1 MWGHSGAPGFFV
13 AIRPPRSE
21 TRRYRWTRSPPWYR
35 HEILCSGDHGT
46 ESHVPGST
54 VVTVGDEESAE
65 ILVSNSETTGISH
78 QRSLIA
84 PGVLLA
90 AAGWVVW
97 HPVET
102 NPLSAV
108 LIASVVLGLTV
119 WGWRRTPPHHG
130 VAWLTSAAGASLL
143 FAAGMAGWD
152 PAAAVTELALIVAV
166 AALVWLA
173 SRQAPPEQWPAV
185 LAVVISGLALWGLR
199 QVGGG
204 PEYAASVL
212 EQLPEHIHEAAA
224 ERLAS
229 RRAFASQPLP
239 SHLAVLFASALP
251 LLLDRLRRRWA
262 AVPWAVASVLCIMG
276 LLLTRSPIGTVLALV
291 ACTAL
296 AFARYRRRMVWVV
309 LLLALVLT
317 LVVIGRGDVMDLDP
331 VRLRLDNWRTAL
343 WVWSTAPA
351 SGVGTAGFAQAAQ
364 AVPFEV
370 GNRPMHAHSLPLEWL
385 AEFGP
390 VGLMASVFLAALLW
404 RLMRSLWPHRPDL
417 AVAVAV
423 VPAHNMLDF
432 SLYGSGVALPW
443 AVLVGWGVALC
454 RPEPKP
460 GRGGAGRTVLVL
472 VTSAMLV
479 LTVLH
484 ATSAIVE
491 VAAAQSEDVADRYSG
506 AAEARRLAPWRVDP
520 LGLMAGASLD
530 SGDPEL
536 VAEALS
542 ELERARWLRP
552 RSSALAGLR
561 ARLAVALGEIPTA
574 ASEAW
579 RSRHDNPSSEVAV
592 DFANDFF
599 MRLDRGAQVEER

>member
-1 MWGHSGAPGFFV
+1 V
-13 AIRPPRSE
+13 
-21 TRRYRWTRSPPWYR
+21 TDD
-35 HEILCSGDHGT
+35 DHGPAA
-46 ESHVPGST
+46 VPS
-54 VVTVGDEESAE
+54 
-65 ILVSNSETTGISH
+65 SEGTRPEAPRN
-78 QRSLIA
+78 RSVIA
-84 PGVLLA
+84 SCLLLA
-90 AAGWVVW
+90 LAGWVLW
-97 HPVET
+97 RPVET
-102 NPLSAV
+102 NPLTAV
-108 LIASVVLGLTV
+108 LIASVVLALTV
-119 WGWRRTPPHHG
+119 WGWRRTLADHG
-130 VAWLTSAAGASLL
+130 PTWLAAASGASLL

-152 PAAAVTELALIVAV
+152 PAAAVTELALILAM
-166 AALVWLA
+166 AAFVWLA
-173 SRQAPPEQWPAV
+173 SRQAPPERWPAL

-239 SHLAVLFASALP
+239 SHLAVLFATALP
-251 LLLDRLRRRWA
+251 LLLDRLRPRWTTAPWA
-262 AVPWAVASVLCIMG
+262 AASVLCVVG
-276 LLLTRSPIGTVLALV
+276 LLLTRSPIGVALALA

-296 AFARYRRRMVWVV
+296 AFARNRRRLVWV
-309 LLLALVLT
+309 ALVLVLILV
-317 LVVIGRGDVMDLDP
+317 LVVIGRGDVMDFDP
-331 VRLRLDNWRTAL
+331 LRLRSDNWRTAL

-390 VGLMASVFLAALLW
+390 VGILASVFLAVYLW
-404 RLMRSLWPHRPDL
+404 RLMRSLWPRRPDL

-423 VPAHNMLDF
+423 IPAHNLLDF

-443 AVLVGWGVALC
+443 AILVGWGVALSQTA
-454 RPEPKP
+454 PEP
-460 GRGGAGRTVLVL
+460 GRGGAGRMVLVL
-472 VTSAMLV
+472 VTSAALV

-484 ATSAIVE
+484 ATSTVVE
-491 VAAAQSEDVADRYSG
+491 VAAAQSENVVDRFTG

-530 SGDPEL
+530 SNDPEL

-561 ARLAVALGEIPTA
+561 ARLARALGEVPTA

-579 RSRHDNPSSEVAV
+579 RSRHDNPSSEIAD
-592 DFANDFF
+592 DFAHDLFT
-599 MRLDRGAQVEER
+599 RLNRGVENEKR